1 MGIELKKKKQLI
13 ERLNKRLLS
22 EAEMECPKATKDKEL
37 NNNNKKKITE
47 THQYGLP
54 TKDAKEKGQ
63 NCGNCVAFD
72 ISSRMKDCME
82 NDSGEVGYCWMHHF
96 MCSGQKWCDTWVK
109 GGPITKDSV
118 SYEKQ

>member
-1 MGIELKKKKQLI
+1 MSIESKKKKQLI

-22 EAEMECPKATKDKEL
+22 EAEMECPKSTKDKEL
-37 NNNNKKKITE
+37 NDNNKKKITE

-72 ISSRMKDCME
+72 ISSRMKDCMG

-109 GGPITKDSV
+109 GGPITEDSV